1 MRRALSYADLLI
13 AASLMN
19 MAPHSFIHDKR
30 CRLIKEWCKIRI
42 ITLIDTMSEDGANA
56 LCKEFHIDEKPRI
69 PAYYRGIPWLAL
81 LLMSTANSIG

>member
-1 MRRALSYADLLI
+1 MRRGLSYADLLI
-13 AASLMN
+13 AASPMN

-30 CRLIKEWCKIRI
+30 CRLITERCKIRI
-42 ITLIDTMSEDGANA
+42 ITLIDTMNEDGANA